1 MKLKTG
7 DKVIVIAGKD
17 KGKEGEI
24 TKVLR
29 DSNKVVVD
37 GVNILKK
44 HQKARTQGES
54 GQILEVASPVDVSN
68 VAIVDPKTGKPTRI
82 AYKVVKDKKVR
93 VAVKSGS
100 EL

>member
-17 KGKEGEI
+17 KGKEGQI
-24 TKVLR
+24 TRVLK
-29 DSNKVVVD
+29 DSNKVVVE
-37 GVNILKK
+37 GVNMLKK
-44 HQKARTQGES
+44 HQKSRTKGES
-54 GQILEVASPVDVSN
+54 GQILEIASPVDASN
-68 VAIVDPKTGKPTRI
+68 VSIVDPKTGKPSRI
-82 AYKVVKDKKVR
+82 AYKVEKGKKTR